1 MKHLHIAMYCCLSFS
16 GVALATS
23 AYAQEETRVER
34 LERVINTKLQSQFD
48 MQQEIDHLRQ
58 EVLSLRGT
66 IEIQAHQ
73 MEQMLERQRKLYNR
87 LSQISNTK
95 DKQASHTIVE
105 PSELSEEESYQFAVN
120 LVLQDKAYDK
130 ALIAFKSFLEQYP
143 KSSYSDNALYW
154 LGQLQ
159 FSRNE
164 LKMAHSNFA
173 KLVKNYPQSNKRS
186 DSLLKL
192 GIIAEREGHT
202 QDAKSTYQQI
212 LNEYPESSSARLAKV
227 QISTL
232 PATKKKGSP

>member
-1 MKHLHIAMYCCLSFS
+1 MKHLNFFIYCCFSLS

-23 AYAQEETRVER
+23 AYAKEETRVER

-48 MQQEIDHLRQ
+48 MQQEIDTLRQ

-66 IEIQAHQ
+66 IETQAHQ

-87 LSQISNTK
+87 LSQISDSK
-95 DKQASHTIVE
+95 EKQTSNATIDASK
-105 PSELSEEESYQFAVN
+105 LSEEEAYQFAVD

-130 ALIAFKSFLEQYP
+130 ALIAFKDFLQNYP

-159 FSRNE
+159 FSRND
-164 LKMAHSNFA
+164 LQKAQDNFSQ
-173 KLVKNYPQSNKRS
+173 LVEHYPRSNKRS

-192 GIIAEREGHT
+192 GIIAEKKGQT
-202 QDAKSTYQQI
+202 KYAKMRYRQVLS
-212 LNEYPESSSARLAKV
+212 EYPNTASARLAKV
-227 QISTL
+227 QINTL
-232 PATKKKGSP
+232 PQAQRGSPH